1 MADRHMLTCGSTYDL
16 FRSVMAGQASSDI
29 GPCLAS
35 LSSDERQTLLCTVCM
50 MRSEIA
56 SNCHTH
62 GEEVFKLL
70 SSHCPYFIG
79 NRPTCLVGI
88 TTEESEPRKRAG
100 RKA

>member
-1 MADRHMLTCGSTYDL
+1 
-16 FRSVMAGQASSDI
+16 MAGHASDI
-29 GPCLAS
+29 EPCLATLPS
-35 LSSDERQTLLCTVCM
+35 EERQTLLCTVCM

-56 SNCHTH
+56 SNCQAH

-70 SSHCPYFIG
+70 SSQCPYFIA

-88 TTEESEPRKRAG
+88 TTEETEPRKRAC